1 MPVLVKK
8 VNLQKFNSTYTMI
21 GSASYFLAP
30 MIVGLWGSLDLGSL
44 FLVYSVLTLLAT
56 LLLFKLGPII
66 FDRENESEEEV
77 ATSQGS
83 PIFERQSFVLK
94 MVMMTIL
101 LQSVGVLYDAYEVIF
116 LTKDV
121 GISSQ
126 AYSFSLS
133 FLAIAFLATSSILS
147 FKSLTKYP
155 PMTIYL
161 LGSLVYLGYVVV
173 FPFIPNLPT
182 ILLSYIFLAVG
193 QTISGISQN
202 VYLQEK
208 LNPLQLNNLYLK
220 IEVLNQVLTG
230 SVVFVSGML
239 IKSGLRVT
247 TIYLGYSIPI
257 IVLVLGIMLMTKRY
271 QKKPKA

>member
-1 MPVLVKK
+1 
-8 VNLQKFNSTYTMI
+8 
-21 GSASYFLAP
+21 
-30 MIVGLWGSLDLGSL
+30 
-44 FLVYSVLTLLAT
+44 
-56 LLLFKLGPII
+56 
-66 FDRENESEEEV
+66 
-77 ATSQGS
+77 
-83 PIFERQSFVLK
+83 
-94 MVMMTIL
+94 MMTIL

-147 FKSLTKYP
+147 FKSLTKYS
-155 PMTIYL
+155 PMTVYL
-161 LGSLVYLGYVVV
+161 LGSLVIRTFYLGYVVV
-173 FPFIPNLPT
+173 FPFVPNLPT
-182 ILLSYIFLAVG
+182 VLLSYIFLAVG

-230 SVVFVSGML
+230 IVVFVSGML
-239 IKSGLRVT
+239 IKRGLQVT
-247 TIYLGYSIPI
+247 TIYLGYSLPVI
-257 IVLVLGIMLMTKRY
+257 ILVLGIMLMTKLY
-271 QKKPKA
+271 QKNPKA

>member
-1 MPVLVKK
+1 
-8 VNLQKFNSTYTMI
+8 MI

-77 ATSQGS
+77 SSSQGS
-83 PIFERQSFVLK
+83 PIFGRQSVVLK

-147 FKSLTKYP
+147 FKSLTKYS
-155 PMTIYL
+155 PMTVYL

-173 FPFIPNLPT
+173 FPLVPNLPT
-182 ILLSYIFLAVG
+182 VLLSYIFLAVG

-230 SVVFVSGML
+230 IVVFVSGVL
-239 IKSGLRVT
+239 IKRGLQVT

-257 IVLVLGIMLMTKRY
+257 IVLVLGIMLMTTLY
-271 QKKPKA
+271 QKNPKA

>member
-1 MPVLVKK
+1 
-8 VNLQKFNSTYTMI
+8 
-21 GSASYFLAP
+21 
-30 MIVGLWGSLDLGSL
+30 
-44 FLVYSVLTLLAT
+44 
-56 LLLFKLGPII
+56 
-66 FDRENESEEEV
+66 
-77 ATSQGS
+77 
-83 PIFERQSFVLK
+83 

-147 FKSLTKYP
+147 FKSLTKYS
-155 PMTIYL
+155 PMTVYL

-173 FPFIPNLPT
+173 FPFVPNLST
-182 ILLSYIFLAVG
+182 VLLSYIFLAVG

-230 SVVFVSGML
+230 IVVFVSGML
-239 IKSGLRVT
+239 IKRGLQVT
-247 TIYLGYSIPI
+247 TIYLGYSLPVI
-257 IVLVLGIMLMTKRY
+257 ILVLGIMLMTKLY
-271 QKKPKA
+271 QKNLKA